1 VKSVTLTGISNDDA
15 FCVMFYRGVQES
27 MIQVKSVLRE
37 TDSRQFEDAM
47 KMSSAQRKMYATK
60 QDEQERK
67 DLDRKWDRLNY

>member
-1 VKSVTLTGISNDDA
+1 
-15 FCVMFYRGVQES
+15 

-67 DLDRKWDRLNY
+67 DMDRKWDRLNY